1 MLAEILPDV
10 VACSQAFGDPADV
23 VVLPEEQTAIA
34 GAVEKRRREY
44 GTVRHCART
53 ALRELGVAP
62 VPILSGGRR
71 EPLWPPGVVG
81 SLTHCMGYRA
91 AAVGRDREVHT
102 IGIDAEPHQPL
113 TAEVLGL
120 IALDGERAH
129 LEELAA
135 TDGRTRWD
143 RLLFCAKEAVYKAWF
158 PLTLGWLGF
167 EQAAVTIDPVELTF
181 SARLLVPGP
190 LVDGERLTGFD
201 GRWVVRH
208 GLVVTAV
215 ALPAS
220 PC

>member
-1 MLAEILPDV
+1 MLAEILPNV
-10 VACSQAFGDPADV
+10 VACSQTFGDPAGV
-23 VVLPEEQTAIA
+23 VVLPEEQAAIA

-62 VPILSGGRR
+62 APILSGARR

-81 SLTHCMGYRA
+81 SLTHCAGYRA
-91 AAVGRDREVHT
+91 AAVGRDREVRT

-113 TAEVLGL
+113 TPEVLGL

-135 TDGRTRWD
+135 TDSRIRWD

-158 PLTLGWLGF
+158 PLTLNWLGF
-167 EQAAVTIDPVELTF
+167 EQAAVTIDPVKLMF

-190 LVDGERLTGFD
+190 LVNGERLTGFD
-201 GRWVVRH
+201 GRWLVRD
-208 GLVVTAV
+208 GLVVAGIAV
-215 ALPAS
+215 TAS
-220 PC
+220 P

>member
-23 VVLPEEQTAIA
+23 VVLPEEQAAIA

-62 VPILSGGRR
+62 VAILSGGRR

-91 AAVGRDREVHT
+91 AAVGRGREVHT

-120 IALDGERAH
+120 IALDGERSH

>member
-1 MLAEILPDV
+1 MLVGILPDV
-10 VACSQAFGDPADV
+10 VACSQAFGDPAEV
-23 VVLPEEQTAIA
+23 VVLPEEQVAIA

-44 GTVRHCART
+44 ATVRHCART
-53 ALRELGVAP
+53 ALRELGLAP
-62 VPILSGGRR
+62 VPILSGARR

-81 SLTHCMGYRA
+81 SLTHCAGYRG
-91 AAVGRDREVHT
+91 AAVGRDRDVHA

-113 TAEVLGL
+113 AAGVLGL
-120 IALDGERAH
+120 IALDAERTH

-135 TDGRTRWD
+135 ADSRIRWD

-158 PLTLGWLGF
+158 PLALDWLGF

-190 LVDGERLTGFD
+190 LVNGERLTGFD
-201 GRWVVRH
+201 GRWVVRD

-215 ALPAS
+215 AVPAS
-220 PC
+220 A

>member
-1 MLAEILPDV
+1 VLAEILPDV
-10 VACSQAFGDPADV
+10 VACSQAFGDPAGV
-23 VVLPEEQTAIA
+23 VVLPEEQAAIA

-62 VPILSGGRR
+62 APILSGAHR

-81 SLTHCMGYRA
+81 SLTHCTNYRA
-91 AAVGRDREVHT
+91 AAVGRARDVHT

-113 TAEVLGL
+113 TAGVLGL

-143 RLLFCAKEAVYKAWF
+143 RLLFCAKESVYKAWF

-215 ALPAS
+215 AVPAS
-220 PC
+220 P